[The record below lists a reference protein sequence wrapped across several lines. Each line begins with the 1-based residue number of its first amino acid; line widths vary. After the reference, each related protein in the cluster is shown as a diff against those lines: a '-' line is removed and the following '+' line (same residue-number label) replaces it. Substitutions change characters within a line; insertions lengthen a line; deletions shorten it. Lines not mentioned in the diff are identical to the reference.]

1 MRYIPTASIDGKT
14 EARLPIALTAR
25 GWEERREVTGPYH
38 KMSKLAPWQSLV
50 AGFV

>member
-25 GWEERREVTGPYH
+25 GWEEVTGPYH